1 MEAGIDF
8 DAITEDSVSFE
19 NDAFTLILPAPSI
32 TSCRIEYIDQNGHS
46 ITLLSADWD
55 MVRQIAHAEAIEGFA
70 AEMIEKGI
78 LKRAEEEAELRIGD
92 FARELTGKP
101 VNIQFEAKDDELQLP
116 DSCKPY
122 TPPGWGKDE
131 DGAWKRT
138 G

>member
-1 MEAGIDF
+1 
-8 DAITEDSVSFE
+8 
-19 NDAFTLILPAPSI
+19 
-32 TSCRIEYIDQNGHS
+32 
-46 ITLLSADWD
+46 